1 VEMAIIIIVA
11 IIIKFN
17 HYLIPSI
24 YFFPSI
30 IGIKEIKTII
40 IDLIIIR
47 VKGQVTFKYF
57 LAAAIIKAVTIN
69 NIIIQDSFNLV
80 NLNYLILLQQQPHL
94 KNLNLLQLFSLTQD
108 FVKAIINLTST
119 IIIAIIKTNSS
130 N

>member
-17 HYLIPSI
+17 HYLIPSF

-30 IGIKEIKTII
+30 IGIKEIKSII

-57 LAAAIIKAVTIN
+57 LAVAIIKAVTIN
-69 NIIIQDSFNLV
+69 NIIIQDLFNLV